1 MQITEVTTITRANTD
16 ISWSYDLPK
25 DPNDPFIAN
34 LDKTYTIT
42 VVVSDDQ
49 LIKTSTRIWSD
60 QQAFIDCHV
69 YSNTE
74 LDSAYTAI
82 NSTLGIT
89 YSKTITTVA

>member
-16 ISWSYDLPK
+16 IVWTSDLPA

-42 VVVSDDQ
+42 VVVSDD
-49 LIKTSTRIWSD
+49 LLTKTRTRIWSD

-69 YSNTE
+69 YSNVTI
-74 LDSAYTAI
+74 DSAYAAI
-82 NSTLGIT
+82 NVTPGIT
-89 YSKTITTVA
+89 YSKTITTVV

>member
-16 ISWSYDLPK
+16 IVWTSDLPK

-49 LIKTSTRIWSD
+49 LTKTSTRIWSD
-60 QQAFIDCHV
+60 QQAFIDCHA
-69 YSNTE
+69 YSNVTI
-74 LDSAYTAI
+74 DSAFLTI
-82 NSTLGIT
+82 NATPGIT
-89 YSKTITTVA
+89 YSRTITSVA